1 MATASPLARLWS
13 HPLLALGFRPFFLG
27 AGVLALLAM
36 LVWLARLWGLL
47 PGDGYLG
54 GTAWHAHEM
63 LFGYVGAVIAGF
75 LLTAAR
81 NWTGIATPTGAWLG
95 ALVLLWLAA
104 RLGPLLSLPH
114 GLIALLDLAFFPA
127 LALALIPPLWR
138 GKNKVNRAFL
148 AVLAAMTLANL
159 LVHAQALGLTAATA
173 SRGSRLMLDLT
184 LLTLWLVAGRIM
196 PFFTQSAIPG
206 SKPRTRPWVETGT
219 FVLAPAIALLN
230 LTWPASPV
238 SGALLLILA
247 AIQAIRLGGW
257 HHPLAWRNPMLA
269 VLYAGYLWLIL
280 GLALDGLA
288 ALGLLP
294 PFPALHA
301 LTAGGIGVFTLG
313 MLARVTLGHTGR
325 DMRASRATSLAFLII
340 NLAALVRVF
349 PPLLWPRHY
358 SLWLGMAGGLWVLA
372 FALFLGIYGP
382 MLARPRV
389 DGRPG

>member
-1 MATASPLARLWS
+1 
-13 HPLLALGFRPFFLG
+13 LGFRPFFLG

-148 AVLAAMTLANL
+148 ALLAAMTLANL

-173 SRGSRLMLDLT
+173 SRGSRLMLDLA

-206 SKPRTRPWVETGT
+206 SKPRTRPWVETST

-238 SGALLLILA
+238 SGLLLLILA
-247 AIQAIRLGGW
+247 AIQTIRLGGW
-257 HHPLAWRNPMLA
+257 HHPLAWGNPMLA

-325 DMRASRATSLAFLII
+325 DMRASTATSLAFLTI

-349 PPLLWPRHY
+349 PPLLWPGHY
-358 SLWLGMAGGLWVLA
+358 SLWLGIAGGLWVLA

>member
-148 AVLAAMTLANL
+148 ALLAAMTLANL

-206 SKPRTRPWVETGT
+206 SKPRTRPWVETST

-288 ALGLLP
+288 AQGLLP

-325 DMRASRATSLAFLII
+325 DMRASRATSLAFLTI

-358 SLWLGMAGGLWVLA
+358 NLWLGMAGGLWVLA

>member
-148 AVLAAMTLANL
+148 ALLAAMTLANL

-206 SKPRTRPWVETGT
+206 SKPRTRPWVETST

-238 SGALLLILA
+238 SGVLLLILA

-325 DMRASRATSLAFLII
+325 DMRASLATSLAFLTI

>member
-81 NWTGIATPTGAWLG
+81 NWTGIATLTGAWLC

-148 AVLAAMTLANL
+148 ALLAAMTLANL

-196 PFFTQSAIPG
+196 PFFTQSAISG
-206 SKPRTRPWVETGT
+206 SKPRTRPWVETST

-288 ALGLLP
+288 AQGLLP

-325 DMRASRATSLAFLII
+325 DMRASLATSLAFLTI

-358 SLWLGMAGGLWVLA
+358 NLWLGMAGGLWVLA

>member
-196 PFFTQSAIPG
+196 PFFTQSAISG
-206 SKPRTRPWVETGT
+206 SKPRTRPWVETST

-288 ALGLLP
+288 AQGLLP

-325 DMRASRATSLAFLII
+325 DMRASRATSLAFLTI

-358 SLWLGMAGGLWVLA
+358 NLWLGMAGGLWVLA

>member
-148 AVLAAMTLANL
+148 ALLAAMTLANL

-196 PFFTQSAIPG
+196 PFFTQSAITG
-206 SKPRTRPWVETGT
+206 SKPRTRPWVETST

-288 ALGLLP
+288 AQGLLP

-358 SLWLGMAGGLWVLA
+358 NLWLGMAGGLWVLA